1 MPAADRR
8 EHRFPEHPSA
18 QGDIAACAN
27 LLRGGSRSFHAAS
40 RVLPRRVSE
49 PAAALYAFCRVADD
63 AVDHGHDRHA
73 ALGLLRE
80 RLDRVYA
87 GHPAPQAIDRAF
99 AATVTRYRIP
109 RALPEALL
117 EGFAWDA
124 EERAY
129 ETLSDVAAYAARVAG
144 TVGAMMTLIM
154 GRREPAVLARA
165 CDLGVAMQFT
175 NIARDVGEDA
185 ANGRLYLPRQ
195 WLREAGVDVEA
206 FLADPRPCAG
216 VHTATRRLLVAAD
229 GLYARALAGVAA
241 LPRDCRPGIL
251 AARTLYAEIGRVVER
266 AGPTKALERA
276 VVPRSR
282 QLALV
287 AGALARAPFL
297 AARADET
304 PPLPEVAFLV
314 EAAIGAGRHALPP
327 QGIEERIAW
336 LVDLF
341 ERLERRDPV
350 G

>member
-1 MPAADRR
+1 MSARDRI
-8 EHRFPEHPSA
+8 EPGALAEHPSA
-18 QGDIAACAN
+18 QADLAACAN

-63 AVDHGHDRHA
+63 AVDLGHDRHA
-73 ALGLLRE
+73 ALALLRE
-80 RLDRVYA
+80 RLDRVYS

-99 AATVTRYRIP
+99 AATVARYRIP
-109 RALPEALL
+109 RTLPEALL

-124 EERAY
+124 QERTY

-195 WLREAGVDVEA
+195 WLREAGIDVEA
-206 FLADPRPCAG
+206 FLADPRPCPG
-216 VHTATRRLLVAAD
+216 LFVATKRLLAVAD
-229 GLYARALAGVAA
+229 GLYARSMSGIAA
-241 LPRDCRPGIL
+241 LPGDCRGGIL
-251 AARTLYAEIGRVVER
+251 AARALYAEIGHVALRR
-266 AGPTKALERA
+266 GPTRTLERA

-282 QLALV
+282 QIALV

-297 AARADET
+297 SGAADDT

-314 EAAIGAGRHALPP
+314 TAAARSGRAELPA
-327 QGIEERIAW
+327 QGLEERIAW

-341 ERLERRDPV
+341 ERLERRDAR
-350 G
+350 

>member
-1 MPAADRR
+1 MLA
-8 EHRFPEHPSA
+8 PEGLDHPSA
-18 QGDIAACAN
+18 EADIAACAN

-40 RVLPRRVSE
+40 RVLPKRVSE

-63 AVDHGHDRHA
+63 AVDHGHDRPA
-73 ALGLLRE
+73 ALAILRE
-80 RLDRVYA
+80 RLELVYV
-87 GHPAPQAIDRAF
+87 GNPAHQAIDRAF
-99 AATVTRYRIP
+99 AATVARYRIP

-124 EERAY
+124 EEREY
-129 ETLSDVAAYAARVAG
+129 ETLSDVTAYAARVAG

-185 ANGRLYLPRQ
+185 ANGRLYLPRE
-195 WLREAGVDVEA
+195 WLREAGVDVAA
-206 FLADPRPCAG
+206 FLADPRPSLG
-216 VHTATRRLLVAAD
+216 VHQATCRLLAAAD
-229 GLYARALAGVAA
+229 ALYARSMSGIAA
-241 LPRDCRPGIL
+241 LPGDCRPGIL
-251 AARTLYAEIGRVVER
+251 AARWLYAEIGHVVARRGEAR
-266 AGPTKALERA
+266 ALERA
-276 VVPRSR
+276 VVARPR

-297 AARADET
+297 KAPLDET

-314 EAAIGAGRHALPP
+314 EAASDGAKLDLPP
-327 QGIEERIAW
+327 QSMEDRIAW

-341 ERLERRDPV
+341 ERLERQDAERRDV
-350 G
+350 AR

>member
-1 MPAADRR
+1 MRTPDRL
-8 EHRFPEHPSA
+8 EHPSA
-18 QGDIAACAN
+18 EADIAACAN

-40 RVLPRRVSE
+40 RVLPKRISE

-63 AVDHGHDRHA
+63 AVDHGHDRPA
-73 ALGLLRE
+73 ALALLRE

-129 ETLSDVAAYAARVAG
+129 ETLSDVTAYAARVAG

-154 GRREPAVLARA
+154 GRREPEVLARA

-185 ANGRLYLPRQ
+185 ANGRLYLPRA
-195 WLREAGVDVEA
+195 WLREAGVDVED
-206 FLADPRPCAG
+206 FLADPRPSLG
-216 VHTATRRLLVAAD
+216 VHRATCRLLAVAD
-229 GLYARALAGVAA
+229 GLYARAMPGIAA
-241 LPRDCRPGIL
+241 LPGDCRPGIL
-251 AARTLYAEIGRVVER
+251 AARLLYAEIGHVVVR
-266 AGPTKALERA
+266 RGPARALERA
-276 VVPRSR
+276 VVPRGR

-287 AGALARAPFL
+287 GGALARAPFL
-297 AARADET
+297 GARPDGT

-314 EAAIGAGRHALPP
+314 DAAGASARADLPP
-327 QGIEERIAW
+327 QTIEDRIAW

-341 ERLERRDPV
+341 ERLERRDAPH
-350 G
+350 